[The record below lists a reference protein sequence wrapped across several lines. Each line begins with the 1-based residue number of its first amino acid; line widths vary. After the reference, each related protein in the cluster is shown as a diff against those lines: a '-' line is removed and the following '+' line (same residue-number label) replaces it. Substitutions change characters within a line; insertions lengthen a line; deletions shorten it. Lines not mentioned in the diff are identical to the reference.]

1 MAIRKKAIY
10 FMLISAMCFTGIN
23 AVVRHVD
30 HLPTFELVFFR
41 AAGSL
46 VCCVILLAKLK
57 ISPLGTNRKL
67 LLARGIVG
75 LISLALFYK
84 ALQMMPMASAVSLRY
99 LSPFFAAVFAIY
111 FLKEKMISLQWLFYA
126 LAFVGVLMLKG
137 FDSRI
142 SLSALMV
149 ILCSAVFSGMIY
161 VVIRK
166 IGNSEHPIVIINY
179 FMVIGTAVGGV
190 VSIFN
195 WVQPVGMEWFYL
207 SLMGLFGFVAQY
219 FMTRALQIEEANVI
233 TPFKYSEVVFT
244 LLAGWI
250 LFGEHQTFLA
260 IAAMALIIFSLL
272 ANVRVKSLY

>member
-1 MAIRKKAIY
+1 
-10 FMLISAMCFTGIN
+10 MLISAMCFTGIN